1 VHRSGPSD
9 QGLKHYLERIG
20 TYPLLNR
27 EEERELAR
35 RFRRHGDQ
43 QAREKLI
50 VSNLRLVVSIA
61 KRFAGRGLPLMDLI
75 EEGNLGLL
83 QAVERY
89 DPAREVRFATL
100 ATWWIERAIR
110 RALYSSVRLVR
121 LPAYIFEIVARAKN
135 AALKLEEELRR
146 SPTIDEIAERMKLKK
161 RGAMLLR
168 HAMRSH
174 TQSLSDPVAPAY
186 QDSETTLDAVLEDE
200 SARRPDEIVLGDMEQ
215 QALLRMI
222 ESIDRRQARILALRF
237 GLDQEKPRTLEE
249 IGRIVGLTRERV
261 RQIERQALQ
270 RLKEALDSE
279 TA

>member
-1 VHRSGPSD
+1 MHRSGPSD